1 MQILRPIAMKAGE
14 KIAKE
19 LAKKSSKKTIKKQ
32 AKDKRTDIFGRN
44 KAERKAH
51 NKKISKIVT
60 DTRQY
65 AADRKLE
72 KAVTNNIPNG
82 SRRDERKRVYKV
94 LRSAGLSDSGRD
106 FSSRLNRIDARCSM
120 KFLKRLGIVAAVYIV
135 FVVLFETVFLG
146 LLQPKLENLP
156 YQMLVLTTT
165 DGSGDSQSRRLASFE
180 TDKKLYVSAH
190 HWPRG
195 WYKRTLKN
203 PNVQV
208 EINSMT
214 SDYVAVPVE
223 DEEL

>member
-1 MQILRPIAMKAGE
+1 
-14 KIAKE
+14 
-19 LAKKSSKKTIKKQ
+19 
-32 AKDKRTDIFGRN
+32 
-44 KAERKAH
+44 
-51 NKKISKIVT
+51 
-60 DTRQY
+60 
-65 AADRKLE
+65 
-72 KAVTNNIPNG
+72 
-82 SRRDERKRVYKV
+82 
-94 LRSAGLSDSGRD
+94 
-106 FSSRLNRIDARCSM
+106 M

-223 DEEL
+223 DEELEQVAAKYPLGLVTRFLMGFPPPRDVLRLDPAKGGESQG